1 MCEEFLGHNPLIAC
15 VDEDSLLRNG
25 SSITLLRLQCYI
37 HISCIN
43 SHVAHYRSPLNIPY
57 RFIRSVLQ
65 LSPLIIPIQMNIPQT
80 LEFNNNICSKHTF
93 ISLQNKKKKYVLREL
108 SYLLHS
114 EVFQSY
120 TVLKIINILA
130 TQAANVPV
138 WMPATRLNRN
148 SHRSLNIAN
157 TNTY

>member
-1 MCEEFLGHNPLIAC
+1 MCGEFLGHNSLIAC
-15 VDEDSLLRNG
+15 IDGDSLLKNALY
-25 SSITLLRLQCYI
+25 STTLLRLQCYI
-37 HISCIN
+37 HISCVN
-43 SHVAHYRSPLNIPY
+43 SHVAHYRSLLNITY

-80 LEFNNNICSKHTF
+80 LEFNNNICSKHTC
-93 ISLQNKKKKYVLREL
+93 ISLQNLKSMWSVNCHISFIQKCFSLTLCMDLK
-108 SYLLHS
+108 
-114 EVFQSY
+114 
-120 TVLKIINILA
+120 KII
-130 TQAANVPV
+130 